1 MESAKI
7 ESRRTNNLSVTADP
21 QISSLLKLSA
31 RVGADPLL
39 VQASTGNTSVKT
51 NGVLWVKASGNWL
64 AHAGRKEM
72 LVPVDLA
79 QTRWQVLHEKDP
91 AGQCRMVGGQALMTS
106 VETAMHAVLPH
117 TVVVHVHSLNT
128 LAWAVR
134 LDAAERLA
142 ERLQGLRWW
151 WIPYVES
158 GLPLARAI
166 QIAIQAAPDTD
177 VFVLGNHGLVVCGAD
192 CAAAAERLDEVE
204 ARLACSP
211 RVAPAADIE
220 SLMRLSTGTR
230 WKLPADETVHALAT
244 DPCSTAFL
252 GGGAVYPCQA
262 IFLAPKVRFW
272 PRGRWMD
279 ANRLALDDPS
289 TTVPFI
295 VIQDGG
301 VLVGDQI
308 TPSAEA
314 TLSGLAQVL
323 GRVEETARLRYLT
336 DSEVDQ
342 VLTED
347 NYRYREL
354 VETSPFPSSSVPA
367 GHCNWT

>member
-1 MESAKI
+1 M
-7 ESRRTNNLSVTADP
+7 TADP
-21 QISSLLKLSA
+21 QIGSLLELSA

-51 NGVLWVKASGNWL
+51 NGILWVKASGRWL

-79 QTRWQVLHEKDP
+79 QTRWQVLRETNP
-91 AGQCRMVGGQALMTS
+91 AGQCRMVGGQPLMTS

-142 ERLQGLRWW
+142 EKLQGLRWQ

-166 QIAIQAAPDTD
+166 LNAIEAAADTD
-177 VFVLGNHGLVVCGAD
+177 VFVLGNHGLVVCGVD
-192 CAAAAERLDEVE
+192 CAAAEQRLDQVE
-204 ARLACSP
+204 TRLARSP
-211 RVAPAADIE
+211 RRAPAADMD
-220 SLMRLSTGTR
+220 SLMRLSRGTR
-230 WKLPADETVHALAT
+230 WKLPADETVHALGT
-244 DPCSTAFL
+244 DPYSTAFL
-252 GGGAVYPCQA
+252 TGGVIYPCQA
-262 IFLAPKVRFW
+262 IFLAPTVRPW
-272 PRGRWMD
+272 PRGKWMD
-279 ANRLALDDPS
+279 ANRPALAEPS
-289 TTVPFI
+289 TTTPFI
-295 VIQDGG
+295 VFEDGG
-301 VLVGDQI
+301 LLVGEHI

-323 GRVEETARLRYLT
+323 GRVEETALLRYLT
-336 DSEVDQ
+336 DAEVDQ
-342 VLTED
+342 LLTED

-354 VETSPFPSSSVPA
+354 VETSGVL
-367 GHCNWT
+367 TV